1 MKTFANSKYWFSSG
15 YLFLFFIT
23 WSIWWSFYAIWLNNT
38 LGLTGTQVGTIYSL
52 NSFGALLF
60 MLLYGI
66 IQDKLGI
73 KKHLIWFQSVVLVFI
88 GPFLIYVYEPLLLTN
103 FYLGAI
109 LGAVYLGAGFVAGAG
124 FLETYT
130 EKISRKYDFEFG
142 KSRMWGSLG
151 YAVAA
156 FGAGTLLS
164 INPHINFWLASVAGV
179 FFLLLNFFFKVDISE
194 KEEQST
200 NDISKRDIAAI
211 FSDKVFW
218 FLLIYLFGTVCI
230 YTVYD
235 QQLFPVYFV
244 QQFADQATGNQI
256 YGYLNSFQVF
266 VEALFLFIAPF
277 IVNKIGV
284 KQSLVLAGS
293 IMAFRIVGSAY
304 VSSAFGISF
313 MKLLHAV
320 ELPILLI
327 AVFKYIALNFDAR
340 LSATI
345 YLVGFKVSSEIGVI
359 VFSALVGYLYD
370 LTTYETT
377 FYILG
382 LIVFLFVIMSIFT
395 LNKDVQIPP
404 KDQSEK
410 HKNITRGEISN

>member
-1 MKTFANSKYWFSSG
+1 MKTFSNSKYWFSSG

-38 LGLTGTQVGTIYSL
+38 LGLTGAQVGTIYSL

-60 MLLYGI
+60 MLFYGI
-66 IQDKLGI
+66 IQDKLGA

-88 GPFLIYVYEPLLLTN
+88 GPFLIYIYEPLLLTN

-109 LGAVYLGAGFVAGAG
+109 LGAIYLGAGFVAGAG
-124 FLETYT
+124 FLESYT

-142 KSRMWGSLG
+142 KARMWGSLG

-164 INPHINFWLASVAGV
+164 INPHINFWLASLAGIL
-179 FFLLLNFFFKVDISE
+179 FFLLNFFFKVDISE
-194 KEEQST
+194 EEENNTS
-200 NDISKRDIAAI
+200 DISKKDITAI
-211 FSDKVFW
+211 FSNKVFW

-266 VEALFLFIAPF
+266 IEALFLFIAPF

-304 VSSAFGISF
+304 VSSPFGISF

-327 AVFKYIALNFDAR
+327 AVFKYIAINFDAR

-345 YLVGFKVSSEIGVI
+345 YLVGFKISSEIGVI

-382 LIVFLFVIMSIFT
+382 SIVFLFVIMSIFT
-395 LNKDVQIPP
+395 LNKDDQNNQ

-410 HKNITRGEISN
+410 HKNIARGEISN

>member
-1 MKTFANSKYWFSSG
+1 
-15 YLFLFFIT
+15 
-23 WSIWWSFYAIWLNNT
+23 
-38 LGLTGTQVGTIYSL
+38 
-52 NSFGALLF
+52 

-66 IQDKLGI
+66 IQDKLGT

-88 GPFLIYVYEPLLLTN
+88 GPFLIYVYEPLLLSN
-103 FYLGAI
+103 FYLGAVF
-109 LGAVYLGAGFVAGAG
+109 GAIYLGAGFVAGAG
-124 FLETYT
+124 FLESYT
-130 EKISRKYDFEFG
+130 EKVSRKYDFEFG
-142 KSRMWGSLG
+142 KARMWGSLG

-164 INPHINFWLASVAGV
+164 INPHINFWLASVAGIV
-179 FFLLLNFFFKVDISE
+179 FFILNIFFKVEVSATEE
-194 KEEQST
+194 KETS
-200 NDISKRDIAAI
+200 DLSKEDLATILKN
-211 FSDKVFW
+211 KVFW
-218 FLLIYLFGTVCI
+218 FLLIYLFGTVCV

-244 QQFADQATGNQI
+244 QQFADQNTGNQI

-266 VEALFLFIAPF
+266 VEALFLFIAPY
-277 IVNKIGV
+277 IVKKIGV

-293 IMAFRIVGSAY
+293 VMAFRIVGSAY

-340 LSATI
+340 LSATV
-345 YLVGFKVSSEIGVI
+345 YLVGFKISSEIGVI
-359 VFSALVGYLYD
+359 LFSSLVGYLYD
-370 LTTYETT
+370 VTTYETT

-382 LIVFLFVIMSIFT
+382 SIVALFVIMSFFT
-395 LNKDVQIPP
+395 LNRDNETPRESRMPYHLNKG
-404 KDQSEK
+404 EK
-410 HKNITRGEISN
+410 LS

>member
-1 MKTFANSKYWFSSG
+1 MKTFSNSKYWFSSG

-38 LGLTGTQVGTIYSL
+38 LGLTGSQVGTIYSF
-52 NSFGALLF
+52 NSAAALTF

-73 KKHLIWFQSVVLVFI
+73 KKNLVWFQSIILVFI
-88 GPFLIYVYEPLLLTN
+88 GPFLIYVYEPLLLNN

-109 LGAVYLGAGFVAGAG
+109 LGAIYLGAGFVAGAG
-124 FLETYT
+124 FLESYT
-130 EKISRKYDFEFG
+130 EKISREYNFEFG
-142 KSRMWGSLG
+142 KTRMWGSLG

-179 FFLLLNFFFKVDISE
+179 AFFILNFIFKVDASVTEE
-194 KEEQST
+194 KNSSK
-200 NDISKRDIAAI
+200 ISKKDFMLI
-211 FSDKVFW
+211 FSNKVFW

-266 VEALFLFIAPF
+266 VEALFLFLAPF
-277 IVNKIGV
+277 IVNKLGV
-284 KQSLVLAGS
+284 KRSLIFAGS
-293 IMAFRIVGSAY
+293 IMAIRIVGSAF
-304 VSSAFGISF
+304 VTSTFGISF
-313 MKLLHAV
+313 VKLLHAV

-327 AVFKYIALNFDAR
+327 AVFKYIAINFDSR
-340 LSATI
+340 LSATV
-345 YLVGFKVSSEIGVI
+345 YLVGFKISSELGVI
-359 VFSALVGYLYD
+359 VFSALVGYIYD

-382 LIVFLFVIMSIFT
+382 SIVFIFVIMAVFT
-395 LNKDVQIPP
+395 LSKDDKTSTEKINKTIN
-404 KDQSEK
+404 K
-410 HKNITRGEISN
+410 GENLA

>member
-1 MKTFANSKYWFSSG
+1 MQTFTNSKYWFSSG

-38 LGLTGTQVGTIYSL
+38 LGLSGAQVGTVYSF
-52 NSFGALLF
+52 NSFSALLF
-60 MLLYGI
+60 MLFYGV
-66 IQDKLGI
+66 IQDKLGT
-73 KKHLIWFQSVVLVFI
+73 KKHLIWFQSIVLIFI
-88 GPFLIYVYEPLLLTN
+88 GPFLIYVYEPLLVSN

-109 LGAVYLGAGFVAGAG
+109 LGSIYLGAGFVAGAG
-124 FLETYT
+124 FLESYT
-130 EKISRKYDFEFG
+130 EKISRKYNFEFG

-164 INPHINFWLASVAGV
+164 INPHINFWLASAAGV
-179 FFLLLNFFFKVDISE
+179 LFFILNFFFKVDISDQEE
-194 KEEQST
+194 KDTS
-200 NDISKRDIAAI
+200 NISKKDIAFI
-211 FSDKVFW
+211 FKSKVFW

-244 QQFADQATGNQI
+244 DQFADEATGNQI

-266 VEALFLFIAPF
+266 VEALFLFLAPF

-293 IMAFRIVGSAY
+293 VMAFRIVGSAA
-304 VSSAFGISF
+304 VSSAIGISF

-327 AVFKYIALNFDAR
+327 GVFKYISMNFDAR
-340 LSATI
+340 MSATV

-359 VFSALVGYLYD
+359 FFSSIVGYLYD

-382 LIVFLFVIMSIFT
+382 TIVVLFVITSIFT
-395 LNKDVQIPP
+395 LNKDKKAIPEN
-404 KDQSEK
+404 KTDLYQ
-410 HKNITRGEISN
+410 NIN